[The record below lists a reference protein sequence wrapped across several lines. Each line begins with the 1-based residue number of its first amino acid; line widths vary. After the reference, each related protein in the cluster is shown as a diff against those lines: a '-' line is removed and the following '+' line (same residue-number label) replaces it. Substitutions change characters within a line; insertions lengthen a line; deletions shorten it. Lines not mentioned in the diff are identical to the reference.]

1 MNPSCVLHLKALL
14 RDGMFEDSVL
24 EPIMFHFLRA
34 SPEIQEY
41 YSPNDQWTMDD
52 SVRRYWKISNQ
63 PYKRGKMILRHNKV
77 FYQYSLQKTT
87 FSFFFFLHQLCDFA
101 EGSVHLPVTRD
112 WQHDRMY
119 NINGADPQISCNVS
133 YLHTS
138 FGLCMER
145 K

>member
-14 RDGMFEDSVL
+14 RDGMFADSVL

-87 FSFFFFLHQLCDFA
+87 FSFFCTNC
-101 EGSVHLPVTRD
+101 VTL
-112 WQHDRMY
+112 QKEAS
-119 NINGADPQISCNVS
+119 IC
-133 YLHTS
+133 L
-138 FGLCMER
+138 
-145 K
+145 

>member
-14 RDGMFEDSVL
+14 RDGMFADSVL

-52 SVRRYWKISNQ
+52 LVRRYWKISNQ

-77 FYQYSLQKTT
+77 LSVFAAENN
-87 FSFFFFLHQLCDFA
+87 FFFFLFFCTNC
-101 EGSVHLPVTRD
+101 VTL
-112 WQHDRMY
+112 QKEAS
-119 NINGADPQISCNVS
+119 IC
-133 YLHTS
+133 L
-138 FGLCMER
+138 
-145 K
+145 